1 MIALKKNGGII
12 FTKMTLWNQDESG
25 GVGNQRV
32 EKIDKILKAKEV
44 IRPNKLG

>member
-25 GVGNQRV
+25 GVGNQG
-32 EKIDKILKAKEV
+32 LK
-44 IRPNKLG
+44 KLTKF